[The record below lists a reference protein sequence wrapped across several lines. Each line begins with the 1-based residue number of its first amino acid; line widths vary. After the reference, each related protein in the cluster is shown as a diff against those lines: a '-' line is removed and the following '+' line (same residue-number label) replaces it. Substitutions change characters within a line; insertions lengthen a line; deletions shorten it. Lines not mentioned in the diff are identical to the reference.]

1 MDKLDMILKE
11 LAEIKSLLAVN
22 KRAPS
27 IPWQEKFMMWQDY
40 RNGVKVKD
48 IAKYYNVSVPSVY
61 QWIKTM
67 PGQRE
72 FDNLFGISHGMI
84 TVYSCI
90 LLGLWN
96 HFRSM

>member
-72 FDNLFGISHGMI
+72 FDNLFGSDKDHGERVKWI
-84 TVYSCI
+84 RDEVEKYKQ
-90 LLGLWN
+90 L
-96 HFRSM
+96 